1 MDKKGWPHL
10 KLVLLAAQV
19 GALLLPEVVRL
30 DDMGGVDG
38 VTKMVLQN
46 LKKGEEMV
54 ICVVVFFLFCFKNLI
69 VHDRVM
75 EDKLLFPLE
84 IVLQCFT

>member
-1 MDKKGWPHL
+1 MSHL

-19 GALLLPEVVRL
+19 GALLLPEVVGL

-46 LKKGEEMV
+46 LKEGRKW
-54 ICVVVFFLFCFKNLI
+54 
-69 VHDRVM
+69 
-75 EDKLLFPLE
+75 
-84 IVLQCFT
+84 

>member
-19 GALLLPEVVRL
+19 GPLLLPEVVRL

-38 VTKMVLQN
+38 VTKMVLQD

-54 ICVVVFFLFCFKNLI
+54 IGVVVFFLYCL
-69 VHDRVM
+69 RT
-75 EDKLLFPLE
+75 LL
-84 IVLQCFT
+84 